1 MRNKK
6 SKMIR
11 NLISYNTK
19 EAIKSPKTGKR
30 EKRDTER
37 ERGKPAINGRMHTQ
51 TINCIFG

>member
-30 EKRDTER
+30 EKRDTEKEEKEVNR
-37 ERGKPAINGRMHTQ
+37 PSTVACTPKQ
-51 TINCIFG
+51 